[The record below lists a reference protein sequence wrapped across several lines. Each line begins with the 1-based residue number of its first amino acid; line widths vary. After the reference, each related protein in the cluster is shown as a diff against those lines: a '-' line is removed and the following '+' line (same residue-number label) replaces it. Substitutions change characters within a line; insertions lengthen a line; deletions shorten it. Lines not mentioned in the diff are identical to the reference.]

1 MLRRHHKQIDID
13 ARLIR
18 LYITAADYREQAYD
32 YKLRRSVRHRYEQRA
47 ERCAFD
53 IAFKEELC
61 KDGIDNKAEQNID
74 DRRIDKQERRIRHG
88 IEAKADRRCNGFPA
102 LIGKQIVEELK
113 NNKQFHSV

>member
-1 MLRRHHKQIDID
+1 MRALLTAQIQSRINSRFRQNEEDGLAQEHHKQIDID

-32 YKLRRSVRHRYEQRA
+32 YKFRRSVRHRYEQRA

-61 KDGIDNKAEQNID
+61 KHGIDNKAEQNVD
-74 DRRIDKQERRIRHG
+74 DR
-88 IEAKADRRCNGFPA
+88 
-102 LIGKQIVEELK
+102 
-113 NNKQFHSV
+113 